1 MTFKRISDET
11 VQCIVS
17 GRDLD
22 EYGLSF
28 SDIME
33 RGEKSEIFIRNML
46 EIAQREAGFS
56 ASSPGVSMQITPMQ
70 NNSLIVTL
78 SEGVSGGVIG
88 LLAHIKEVLTEGLI
102 ENGFSVDGT
111 AEENALTH
119 FREGLLEND
128 LPASVRVVA
137 FDSIGEVISF
147 ANTIGNAYG
156 IRSSLYKNRESFF
169 LVLDKGRMSWDKYNR
184 LTSDATEYGVVGV
197 ADEDRM
203 AYLYEHGELMIGEK
217 ALQALKGLGK

>member
-1 MTFKRISDET
+1 MTFKRIGEGT

-17 GRDLD
+17 GRDLE

-33 RGEKSEIFIRNML
+33 RGEKSETFIRNML

-70 NNSLIVTL
+70 NDSLIVTL

-88 LLAHIKEVLTEGLI
+88 LLAHIKEVLTEGLLERGI
-102 ENGFSVDGT
+102 PADD
-111 AEENALTH
+111 AEEERALTH
-119 FREGLLEND
+119 FKEGLLEDD

-137 FDSIGEVISF
+137 FDAMGEAVSF
-147 ANTIGNAYG
+147 AGAAGNTYG
-156 IRSSLYKNRESFF
+156 LKSSLYKNRDSFF
-169 LVLDKGRMSWDKYNR
+169 LVLDKGRMSWDRFNR
-184 LTSDATEYGVVGV
+184 LTSDATEYGIVGV

-203 AYLYEHGELMIGEK
+203 AYLYEHGELLIGEK
-217 ALQALKGLGK
+217 AMQVLRSVGK